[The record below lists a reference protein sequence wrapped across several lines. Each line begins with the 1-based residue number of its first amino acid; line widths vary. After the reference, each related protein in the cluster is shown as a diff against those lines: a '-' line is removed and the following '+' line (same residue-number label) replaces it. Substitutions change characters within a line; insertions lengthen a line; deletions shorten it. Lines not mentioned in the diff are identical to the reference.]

1 MSATSP
7 IILILGAGPRI
18 GTSVAKAFAAK
29 GYKVALTSRKASEAN
44 NTANEIHIQ
53 CDFADPGTIAKAFS
67 QVKELVGI
75 PSVVVYN
82 GMYRS
87 PEPRWFLS
95 LSLQRQCSDPQPSQ

>member
-18 GTSVAKAFAAK
+18 GTSVAKVFAAK

-53 CDFADPGTIAKAFS
+53 SDFADPGNVVSAFS
-67 QVKELVGI
+67 QVKAALGI

-82 GMYRS
+82 GVR
-87 PEPRWFLS
+87 P
-95 LSLQRQCSDPQPSQ
+95 